1 VLEPQGAGGLEAAPL
16 VIRVGRKRKRAGAGY
31 LMRAAEPLPD
41 EQRGVAISTLGKV
54 IRRGWDWLALSPAAP
69 ERVTGLIEVPAL
81 AECLTLNKAD
91 FIRAGARGAVYL
103 AYRKAI
109 QEVVS
114 HQLALWGEAGEP
126 AERARRRATRPVE
139 RDLEAVLAALADE
152 FPLLTPLVEQRAGG
166 QRRLPTA
173 GSALGAPERRAALL
187 AVHEASAEPAASLQ
201 TPSEPPR
208 VEPGREGAE
217 PTPLVPSAPVTV
229 LGHLAE
235 VSRKRR
241 PVRYGLA
248 IQFEMRPDDPE
259 LGRLVESTVWVN
271 EAHPAYRRAVASR
284 SEGYHVALAVA
295 LALAP
300 LAVDPAK
307 EHAFITAFLSRW
319 GAAIEKRKSARRR

>member
-1 VLEPQGAGGLEAAPL
+1 
-16 VIRVGRKRKRAGAGY
+16 
-31 LMRAAEPLPD
+31 
-41 EQRGVAISTLGKV
+41 
-54 IRRGWDWLALSPAAP
+54 
-69 ERVTGLIEVPAL
+69 
-81 AECLTLNKAD
+81 
-91 FIRAGARGAVYL
+91 
-103 AYRKAI
+103 
-109 QEVVS
+109 
-114 HQLALWGEAGEP
+114 
-126 AERARRRATRPVE
+126 
-139 RDLEAVLAALADE
+139 
-152 FPLLTPLVEQRAGG
+152 
-166 QRRLPTA
+166 
-173 GSALGAPERRAALL
+173 
-187 AVHEASAEPAASLQ
+187 
-201 TPSEPPR
+201 
-208 VEPGREGAE
+208 
-217 PTPLVPSAPVTV
+217 VTV